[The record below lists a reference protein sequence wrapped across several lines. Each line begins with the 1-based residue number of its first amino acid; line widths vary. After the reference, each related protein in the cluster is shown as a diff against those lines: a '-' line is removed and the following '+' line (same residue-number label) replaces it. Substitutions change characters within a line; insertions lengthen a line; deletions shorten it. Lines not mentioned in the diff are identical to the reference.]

1 MSQAGKR
8 GQYLLSLLIE
18 HASIYI
24 FIIFAILWQVNL
36 LRMQVPFVFSYLL
49 EKKVAA
55 AGSECLGYIYIQ
67 LCSHLISELCGHG
80 SNRLSFLWS

>member
-1 MSQAGKR
+1 M

-18 HASIYI
+18 HACIYI

-49 EKKVAA
+49 YMP
-55 AGSECLGYIYIQ
+55 L
-67 LCSHLISELCGHG
+67 
-80 SNRLSFLWS
+80 LSTLDME